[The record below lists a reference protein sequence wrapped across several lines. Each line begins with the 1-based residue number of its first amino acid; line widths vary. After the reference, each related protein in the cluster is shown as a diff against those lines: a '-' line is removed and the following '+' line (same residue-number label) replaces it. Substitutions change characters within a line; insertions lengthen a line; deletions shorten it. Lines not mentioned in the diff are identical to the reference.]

1 MPIGADDLEK
11 LLAGGAR
18 RRRWP
23 RWVFV
28 GLVLA
33 ALIGGGVWWRA
44 ARTAAAPAYTTV
56 AARVAD
62 LTVRITA
69 TGTVQPTDEVDVSS
83 ELSGTIRAVA
93 ADYNDHVAAGQLL
106 AKLDTGKLQATLDH
120 SRATLASKQAMVAQ
134 AAATLAETQSGYNR
148 IAELVK
154 RGSGTDQ
161 DLQTASAAL
170 ARATAALDMAT
181 ADVRVAEADLS
192 LDQAN
197 LDKAAITAPID
208 GIVLAR
214 NVEVG
219 QIVASSL
226 QAPVLFTLAADLRKM
241 ELNVAIDEAD
251 IGKVAVGNRAEF
263 TVEAYPERRFP
274 AIIAQV
280 RYAPQTIDGVVTYQ
294 AVLSIDNADLALRPG
309 MTATAE
315 IIVAAVSQVLVV
327 PNAAL
332 RFTPAAPKTPSGGSG
347 FVGMLIQPPQVK
359 PTTPTPP
366 PGGAQRLW
374 LLKDGA
380 AVPVDVVAGQ
390 TDGTL
395 TQVVSGPL
403 QPGDAVIT
411 DATTP

>member
-1 MPIGADDLEK
+1 MPIGAEDLEK
-11 LLAGGAR
+11 LLAKGASH
-18 RRRWP
+18 RRWP
-23 RWVFV
+23 RWVLAGV
-28 GLVLA
+28 VVA
-33 ALIGGGVWWRA
+33 ALIGAGVWWRA
-44 ARTAAAPAYTTV
+44 TSTATATVYTTAPA
-56 AARVAD
+56 RIAD

-69 TGTVQPTDEVDVSS
+69 TGTVEPTDEVNVSS
-83 ELSGTIRAVA
+83 ELSGTIVAVA
-93 ADYNDHVAAGQLL
+93 ADYNDHVSAGQLL

-120 SRATLASKQAMVAQ
+120 ARATLASKQAMVAQ
-134 AAATLAETQSGYNR
+134 AAATLAETQSAYNR
-148 IAELVK
+148 MAELTK

-170 ARATAALDMAT
+170 ARATAAVDMAT
-181 ADVRVAEADLS
+181 ADVKVAEADLS

-197 LDKAAITAPID
+197 LNKAAITSPID

-214 NVEVG
+214 NVEAG

-241 ELNVAIDEAD
+241 DLNVAIDEAD
-251 IGKVAVGNRAEF
+251 IGKVAVGNKAAF

-274 AIIAQV
+274 AVISQI

-315 IIVAAVSQVLVV
+315 ITVAEVSQALVV

-332 RFTPAAPKTPSGGSG
+332 RFTPAAPKAQSGGSG
-347 FVGMLIQPPQVK
+347 FVGMLIQPPHVQ
-359 PTTPTPP
+359 TPTATPP
-366 PGGAQRLW
+366 AGGAQRLW
-374 LLKDGA
+374 VLVNGTA
-380 AVPVDVVAGQ
+380 TAVDVVAGQ

-395 TQVVSGPL
+395 TQIVSGPL
-403 QPGDAVIT
+403 KPGDAVIT